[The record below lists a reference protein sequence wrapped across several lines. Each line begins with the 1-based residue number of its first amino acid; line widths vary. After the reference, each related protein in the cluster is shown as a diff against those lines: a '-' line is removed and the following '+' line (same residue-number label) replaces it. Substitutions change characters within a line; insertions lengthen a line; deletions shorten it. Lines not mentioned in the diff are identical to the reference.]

1 MNAGSFS
8 PLSPDLTA
16 RPRLRCRPAF
26 TLVELMISITILV
39 ILMLVVTQVI
49 GIVQRNWVRSNAR
62 VSQFREARV
71 AFDTLTR
78 NLSQATLNTYW
89 ESASDPFRTD
99 SAGQQVTR
107 ARANLRQSELQFVC
121 GPTTKLLTSA
131 SGSKENYPGHA
142 VFFQA
147 PLGVTRLVA
156 ATGAQANTEN
166 MVNLLC
172 GRGYFV
178 EWGDD
183 QPYRPP
189 FLNQLTSVPTRF
201 RLRLMEYSPTAEMNR
216 IYADGYRLIDPSDR
230 TKIQNTRK
238 WFQEA
243 LTTTVQNDEE
253 VDSRAFTRPIAENIL
268 TLIISP
274 RLETTVAASSGSL
287 EPYSIAREY
296 EFDSALVTSPGSS
309 AGSSPQGTQHQ
320 MPPLLKVT
328 MVALDQRGGESL
340 SSNTTLRQKVLSEAS
355 GLFTKAADYDSDLE
369 GTSEEPGK
377 LKKLLLENKL
387 DYRVFTTTIALKQAR
402 WSF

>member
-1 MNAGSFS
+1 MSFPS
-8 PLSPDLTA
+8 ACSA
-16 RPRLRCRPAF
+16 VPRRSISRAF

-78 NLSQATLNTYW
+78 NIGQATLNTYW

-99 SAGQQVTR
+99 AANQQVTR

-121 GPTTKLLTSA
+121 GPTTNLLTAA
-131 SGSKENYPGHA
+131 SGSKANYPGHA

-156 ATGAQANTEN
+156 ATGTQADTEN

-189 FLNQLTSVPTRF
+189 FLNQLTSVPPRF

-216 IYADGYRLIDPSDR
+216 IYADGFRLIDPADR
-230 TKIQNTRK
+230 TKIINSRR
-238 WFQEA
+238 WFQDA
-243 LTTTVQNDEE
+243 LTSTVQQNEQ
-253 VDSRAFTRPIAENIL
+253 VGSRAFTRPIAENIL
-268 TLIISP
+268 TLVISP
-274 RLETTVAASSGSL
+274 RTETNVAAGGSV
-287 EPYSIAREY
+287 EPFAIARRY
-296 EFDSALVTSPGSS
+296 EFDSALVTNPGSVAS
-309 AGSSPQGTQHQ
+309 NSPQGTQHQ

-340 SSNTTLRQKVLSEAS
+340 SSNQTLRQKVLDEAS
-355 GLFTKAADYDSDLE
+355 GLFTNAADYESDLE
-369 GTSEEPGK
+369 GTDSQPGK
-377 LKKLLLENKL
+377 LKTLLLENKL